1 MKRYR
6 NILLNLCAALL
17 LVTSPCAFAQYPDRT
32 VKLIVPFPPGGGTD
46 ATARIIATAMSEQLG
61 QPMVVENRGGAA
73 GAIGAQAVV
82 DAAPDGYTLFFATT
96 GTMAINQHLYSKLR
110 HNPLTDFTPVAT
122 LASFPNVVVV
132 HPALPA
138 RTMIEL
144 VELARS
150 RPGGLTYGSS
160 GSGSSSHLA
169 AVMLESATGVKLTHV
184 PYKGTAPALTD
195 FLSGRIDLMID
206 NITTHAPL
214 ALQGKT
220 RALAVT
226 GRVRS
231 PQLPEVPTVAEAGIP
246 GYDVTIWYA
255 LLGPARMPSAVV
267 DLLFRRVSVVMAQDK
282 VKDALAKLGNDPML
296 QPPEELARLI
306 RDESAKWGE
315 IVRLS
320 GATAE

>member
-1 MKRYR
+1 MNRKTF
-6 NILLNLCAALL
+6 LTLCTALVALSPLAAL
-17 LVTSPCAFAQYPDRT
+17 AQYPDRP

-46 ATARIIATAMSEQLG
+46 AAARIIAGAMSDQLG

-132 HPALPA
+132 HPSVPA
-138 RTMIEL
+138 RTMREL
-144 VELARS
+144 IDLARS
-150 RPGGLTYGSS
+150 RNGGLTYGSS
-160 GSGSSSHLA
+160 GAGSSSHLA

-231 PQLPEVPTVAEAGIP
+231 PQLPDVPTVAEAGVP

-255 LLGPARMPSAVV
+255 LLGPARLPANVV
-267 DLLFRRVSVVMAQDK
+267 DLLYRRVSVVMGQDK
-282 VKDALAKLGNDPML
+282 VKEALARIGTDPML
-296 QPPEELARLI
+296 QSPDELARLV
-306 RDESAKWGE
+306 REESAKWGE

-320 GATAE
+320 GAKAD

>member
-1 MKRYR
+1 MNRKTF
-6 NILLNLCAALL
+6 LTLCTALVALSPLAAL
-17 LVTSPCAFAQYPDRT
+17 SQYPDRP

-46 ATARIIATAMSEQLG
+46 AAARIIAGAMSDQLG

-132 HPALPA
+132 HPSVPA
-138 RTMIEL
+138 RTMREL
-144 VELARS
+144 IDLARS
-150 RPGGLTYGSS
+150 RNGGLTYGSS
-160 GSGSSSHLA
+160 GAGSSSHLA

-231 PQLPEVPTVAEAGIP
+231 PQLPDVPTVAEAGVP

-255 LLGPARMPSAVV
+255 LLGPARLPANVV
-267 DLLFRRVSVVMAQDK
+267 DLLYRRVSVVMGQDK
-282 VKDALAKLGNDPML
+282 VKEALARIGTDPML
-296 QPPEELARLI
+296 QSPDELARLV
-306 RDESAKWGE
+306 REESAKWGE
-315 IVRLS
+315 IVRIS
-320 GATAE
+320 GARAD

>member
-1 MKRYR
+1 MMNRKTF
-6 NILLNLCAALL
+6 LTLCTALVALSPLAAL
-17 LVTSPCAFAQYPDRT
+17 AQYPDRP

-46 ATARIIATAMSEQLG
+46 AAARIIAGAMSDQLG

-132 HPALPA
+132 HPSVPA
-138 RTMIEL
+138 RTMREL
-144 VELARS
+144 IDLARS
-150 RPGGLTYGSS
+150 RNGGLTYGSS
-160 GSGSSSHLA
+160 GAGSSSHLA

-231 PQLPEVPTVAEAGIP
+231 PQLPDVPTVAEAGVP

-255 LLGPARMPSAVV
+255 LLGPARLPANVV
-267 DLLFRRVSVVMAQDK
+267 DLLYRRVSVVMGQDK
-282 VKDALAKLGNDPML
+282 VKEALARIGTDPML
-296 QPPEELARLI
+296 QSPDELARLV
-306 RDESAKWGE
+306 REENAKWGE
-315 IVRLS
+315 IVRIS
-320 GATAE
+320 GARAD

>member
-1 MKRYR
+1 MNRKTF
-6 NILLNLCAALL
+6 LTLCTALVALSPLAAL
-17 LVTSPCAFAQYPDRT
+17 AQYPDRP

-46 ATARIIATAMSEQLG
+46 AAARIIAGAMSDQLG

-132 HPALPA
+132 HPSVPA
-138 RTMIEL
+138 RTMREL
-144 VELARS
+144 IDLARS
-150 RPGGLTYGSS
+150 RNGGLTYGSS
-160 GSGSSSHLA
+160 GAGSSSHLA

-231 PQLPEVPTVAEAGIP
+231 PQLPDVPTVAEAGVP

-255 LLGPARMPSAVV
+255 LLGPARLPANVV
-267 DLLFRRVSVVMAQDK
+267 DLLYRRVSVVMGQDK
-282 VKDALAKLGNDPML
+282 VKEALARIGTDPML
-296 QPPEELARLI
+296 QSPDELARLV
-306 RDESAKWGE
+306 REENAKWGE
-315 IVRLS
+315 IVRIS
-320 GATAE
+320 GARAD

>member
-1 MKRYR
+1 MNRKTF
-6 NILLNLCAALL
+6 LTLCTALVALSPLAAL
-17 LVTSPCAFAQYPDRT
+17 SQYPDRP

-46 ATARIIATAMSEQLG
+46 AAARIIAGAMSDQLG

-132 HPALPA
+132 HPSVPA
-138 RTMIEL
+138 RTMREL
-144 VELARS
+144 IDLARS
-150 RPGGLTYGSS
+150 RNGGLTYGSS
-160 GSGSSSHLA
+160 GAGSSSHLA

-231 PQLPEVPTVAEAGIP
+231 PQLPDVPTVAEAGVP

-255 LLGPARMPSAVV
+255 LLGPARLPANVV
-267 DLLFRRVSVVMAQDK
+267 DLLYRRVSVVMGQDK
-282 VKDALAKLGNDPML
+282 VKEALARIGTDPML
-296 QPPEELARLI
+296 QSPDELARLV
-306 RDESAKWGE
+306 REESAKWGE

-320 GATAE
+320 GAKAD

>member
-1 MKRYR
+1 MNRKTF
-6 NILLNLCAALL
+6 LTLCTALATLSPLAAM
-17 LVTSPCAFAQYPDRT
+17 AQYPDRP

-46 ATARIIATAMSEQLG
+46 AAARIIASAMSDQLG

-132 HPALPA
+132 HPSLPA
-138 RTMIEL
+138 KTMREL
-144 VELARS
+144 VDLARS
-150 RPGGLTYGSS
+150 RNGGLTYGSS
-160 GSGSSSHLA
+160 GAGSSSHLA
-169 AVMLESATGVKLTHV
+169 AVMLESATGVKMTHV
-184 PYKGTAPALTD
+184 PYKGTAPALSD

-231 PQLPEVPTVAEAGIP
+231 PQLPEVPTVAEAGVP

-255 LLGPARMPSAVV
+255 LLGPARLAPGVV
-267 DLLFRRVSVVMAQDK
+267 DLLYRRVSVVMAQEK
-282 VKDALAKLGNDPML
+282 VREALAKLGTDPML
-296 QPPEELARLI
+296 QSPQELGQLI
-306 RDESAKWGE
+306 REESAKWGE

>member
-1 MKRYR
+1 MNRKTF
-6 NILLNLCAALL
+6 LTLCTALVALSPLAAL
-17 LVTSPCAFAQYPDRT
+17 AQYPDRP

-46 ATARIIATAMSEQLG
+46 AAARIIAGAMSDQLG

-132 HPALPA
+132 HPSVPA
-138 RTMIEL
+138 RTMREL
-144 VELARS
+144 IDLARS
-150 RPGGLTYGSS
+150 RNGGLTYGSS
-160 GSGSSSHLA
+160 GAGSSSHLA

-231 PQLPEVPTVAEAGIP
+231 PQLPDVPTVAEAGVP

-255 LLGPARMPSAVV
+255 LLGPARLPANVV
-267 DLLFRRVSVVMAQDK
+267 DLLYRRVSVVMGQDK
-282 VKDALAKLGNDPML
+282 VKEALARIGTDPML
-296 QPPEELARLI
+296 QSPDELARLV
-306 RDESAKWGE
+306 REESAKWGE
-315 IVRLS
+315 IVRIS
-320 GATAE
+320 GARAD